1 MGNRNS
7 NFKKIMSTIKN
18 QFQFV
23 ICGTDTDIGKTLI
36 SSFFVRGLNSFY
48 WKPIQSGIESETDSQ
63 AVLRLTKVNKAKI
76 INEAYIFREPVSP
89 HWAAEI
95 DQKVINFNL
104 LNLPNVDGSLIVE
117 TAGGLMV
124 PITRNYL
131 QIDQIKQWGIP
142 VILVCKSGLGT
153 LNHTFLSIEALKKRN
168 IQILG
173 LVINGEKH
181 LDNPR
186 ILTEFSGLPIIAE
199 FPYIQK
205 IDSKNLDILWEEQ
218 NIKKKLTSLFDF

>member
-1 MGNRNS
+1 
-7 NFKKIMSTIKN
+7 MSAIKN
-18 QFQFV
+18 HFQFV

-48 WKPIQSGIESETDSQ
+48 WKPIQSGIGSESDSQ
-63 AVLRLTKVNKAKI
+63 AVRRLAQVNKAKI
-76 INEAYIFREPVSP
+76 INEAYIFREPISP

-95 DQKVINFNL
+95 DQKVINFQL
-104 LNLPNVDGSLIVE
+104 LNLPNVEGSLIIE

-131 QIDQIKQWGIP
+131 QIDQIKQWDIP

-153 LNHTFLSIEALKKRN
+153 LNHTLLSVEALKKRN
-168 IQILG
+168 IKIIG

-181 LDNPR
+181 LDNPNT
-186 ILTEFSGLPIIAE
+186 LAKFSNLPIIAE

-205 IDSKNLDILWEEQ
+205 IDSHNLDILWEEL
-218 NIKKKLTSLFDF
+218 NIKNKLISILNSKKDK

>member
-1 MGNRNS
+1 
-7 NFKKIMSTIKN
+7 MSSTKN
-18 QFQFV
+18 KFQFV

-48 WKPIQSGIESETDSQ
+48 WKPIQSGIESETDTQ
-63 AVLRLTKVNKAKI
+63 AVKRLAKVNNAKI

-95 DQKVINFNL
+95 DQKAINFQL
-104 LNLPNVDGSLIVE
+104 LKLPNVNGALIVE

-124 PITRNYL
+124 PITRNFL
-131 QIDQIKQWGIP
+131 QIDQIKKWDLP
-142 VILVCKSGLGT
+142 VILVCKSSLGT
-153 LNHTFLSIEALKKRN
+153 LNHTLLSIEALQKRN
-168 IQILG
+168 IKTLG

-181 LDNPR
+181 LDNPKT
-186 ILTEFSGLPIIAE
+186 LAEFSSLPIIAE

-205 IDSKNLDILWEEQ
+205 IDSKNLDILWEEL
-218 NIKKKLTSLFDF
+218 NIKNKLISLLHSNKDK